1 MKISSYLK
9 LTGKSVISAA
19 IELDISRQRLYQL
32 MNGDTA
38 SPKLAQK
45 IETWSE
51 GAIQREK
58 LLYPD

>member
-9 LTGKSVISAA
+9 LTGKSVIYAA
-19 IELDISRQRLYQL
+19 IELDISRQRIYQL

-45 IETWSE
+45 IEEWSE
-51 GAIQREK
+51 GAIQREE

>member
-1 MKISSYLK
+1 MKLNAYLK
-9 LTGKSVISAA
+9 LTGKSVIQAA
-19 IELDISRQRLYQL
+19 DELEVTRQRIYQL
-32 MNGDTA
+32 LNGNTA

-51 GAIQREK
+51 GAIQREE